1 MYYYHFVA
9 DTPYCGTEEH
19 YFFEYETPLTT
30 KEINEQCQELAIH
43 NGECYFYLVSGWA
56 EDWDEDDIEGIEE
69 EIENYYADCSCYC
82 TQITNPEEWKQLIEE
97 YE

>member
-56 EDWDEDDIEGIEE
+56 EDWDDMRFTINAFLLG
-69 EIENYYADCSCYC
+69 
-82 TQITNPEEWKQLIEE
+82 E
-97 YE
+97 YKVV